1 MMIKRYISKVAFS
14 RDFGRQMRFIIGPR
28 QTGKTTVA
36 KKFLKGQN
44 CLKLYYNWD
53 DRKTRDRYIADYHF
67 FVREL
72 YNVMPSKGRRWLC
85 MDEIHK
91 YPKWKNVPKDFFDSF
106 GEENGFIVTGSA
118 RLDMMRKSGDSLAGR
133 YFTFR
138 LNPVTLR
145 ELTGKP
151 FCEPPADADDWI
163 MQTLD
168 HPTYKEKELSALL
181 RFSGFPEPLLST
193 SVRFHNKWRT
203 DYVDRLIR
211 EDMRDLT
218 RVQELENIATLMY
231 LLPSKIASPL
241 SINSLTKDIKCSF
254 ATVSNY
260 LKAMELGYLI
270 FRILP
275 YSKKIVRSITKE
287 NKVYF
292 FDWTRIN
299 DPAAQFE
306 NYIAVELKTLLELWT
321 DAGIGNFDLHFIRDR
336 DGKETDFLI
345 LRENEPWLMLEA
357 KFSRSTIDYHHRK
370 NKNRLGGI
378 PFIQVV
384 RQENVAEKREGG
396 LYQMSASRFFA

>member
-1 MMIKRYISKVAFS
+1 MIKRHISEIAFS

-36 KKFLKGQN
+36 KEFLKGQN

-53 DRKTRDRYIADYHF
+53 DRKTRDLYIADYHF
-67 FVREL
+67 FVQEL
-72 YNVMPSKGRRWLC
+72 YNVTPSEGRRWLC

-91 YPKWKNVPKDFFDSF
+91 YLKWKNVLKDFFDSF

-145 ELTGKP
+145 ELMGEP
-151 FCEPPADADDWI
+151 FREPPAYADDWI
-163 MQTLD
+163 MQKLD
-168 HPTYKEKELSALL
+168 HPTYKKKELSALL
-181 RFSGFPEPLLST
+181 RFSGFPEPLLSA
-193 SVRFHNKWRT
+193 SVRFCNKWRT

-218 RVQELENIATLMY
+218 RIQELENVATLMY

-241 SINSLTKDIKCSF
+241 SINSLTADIKCSF

-275 YSKKIVRSITKE
+275 YSKKIARSLTKE

-306 NYIAVELKTLLELWT
+306 NYMAVELKTLLELWT

-357 KFSRSTIDYHHRK
+357 KFSHSTIDYHHRK
-370 NKNRLGGI
+370 NRNTLGGI

-384 RQENVAEKREGG
+384 RQENIAEKREDG

>member
-1 MMIKRYISKVAFS
+1 MMIKRHISKIAFS

-28 QTGKTTVA
+28 QTGKTTAA
-36 KKFLKGQN
+36 KEFLKEQN

-67 FVREL
+67 FVQEL
-72 YNVMPSKGRRWLC
+72 YNVKPSNGRRWLC

-91 YPKWKNVPKDFFDSF
+91 YPEWKNVLKDFFDSF
-106 GEENGFIVTGSA
+106 GEENGFIITGSA

-145 ELTGKP
+145 ELTGKS
-151 FCEPPADADDWI
+151 FLEPPADADDWI
-163 MQTLD
+163 MQKLD

-218 RVQELENIATLMY
+218 RIQELENIAVLMY

-241 SINSLTKDIKCSF
+241 SINSLTANIKCSF

-270 FRILP
+270 FRISP
-275 YSKKIVRSITKE
+275 YSKKIARSLTKE

-321 DAGIGNFDLHFIRDR
+321 DAGIGNFDLHFLRDR
-336 DGKETDFLI
+336 DGRETDFRI
-345 LRENEPWLMLEA
+345 LRDKEPWLMVEA
-357 KFSRSTIDYHHRK
+357 KLSRSVIDYHHRK
-370 NKNRLGGI
+370 NRNTLGGI
-378 PFIQVV
+378 SFVQVV
-384 RQENVAEKREGG
+384 RQENIAEKRENG
-396 LYQMSASRFFA
+396 LYQISASRFFA